1 MTAHADMSG
10 LKDKHVVVTGG
21 GRGIGAAIADAM
33 NRLGARITLVG
44 RTENT
49 LQSKAEQLNRAACV
63 RLDIT
68 DEAAVAAG
76 FDQAIDEFGPI
87 DILVNNA
94 GSAHSSPFTRMDS
107 DSWEQA
113 LAVNLSGVFY
123 CSRQV
128 LDGML
133 EADWGRIVNIA
144 STAGLT
150 GYAYVSA
157 YCAAKHG
164 VIGLTRSLALELAGT
179 GITVNAICPGYTNTD
194 LITGAITTIMDK
206 TGMSRE
212 DAEARLKSSNPQ
224 HRFIEP
230 EEVAAAVTWLCLP
243 GTESITGQ
251 SIPIAGG
258 EVM

>member
-1 MTAHADMSG
+1 MTELSN
-10 LKDKHVVVTGG
+10 KHVVVTGG
-21 GRGIGAAIADAM
+21 GKGIGAAIATEM
-33 NRLGARITLVG
+33 NRLGARITLMG
-44 RTENT
+44 RTESA
-49 LQSKAEQLNRAACV
+49 LHSRAEQLERAFGIPV
-63 RLDIT
+63 DVT
-68 DEAAVAAG
+68 DEDAVVAAFAKAVAR
-76 FDQAIDEFGPI
+76 FGPV

-94 GSAHSSPFTRMDS
+94 GMASSSPFARIDNN
-107 DSWEQA
+107 SWEQSI
-113 LAVNLSGVFY
+113 AVNLSGVFY
-123 CSRQV
+123 CSSQV

-133 EADWGRIVNIA
+133 EADWGRIINIA

-150 GYAYVSA
+150 GYAYVAA

-194 LITGAITTIMDK
+194 LITEAITRIMDK
-206 TGMSRE
+206 TGMARE
-212 DAEARLKSSNPQ
+212 DAEARLKSANPQ

-230 EEVAAAVTWLCLP
+230 EEVATAVAWLCLP
-243 GTESITGQ
+243 GSESVTGQ

>member
-1 MTAHADMSG
+1 MTELSN
-10 LKDKHVVVTGG
+10 KHVVVTGG
-21 GRGIGAAIADAM
+21 GRGIGAAIAVEM
-33 NRLGARITLVG
+33 NRLGARITLMG
-44 RTENT
+44 RTESA
-49 LQSKAEQLNRAACV
+49 LQSRAEQLDRASGV
-63 RLDIT
+63 QVDVT
-68 DEAAVAAG
+68 DEDAVEAGFAKAVAR
-76 FDQAIDEFGPI
+76 FGPV

-94 GSAHSSPFTRMDS
+94 GMAYSSPFARIEST
-107 DSWEQA
+107 SWEQSI
-113 LAVNLSGVFY
+113 AVNLNGVFY
-123 CSRQV
+123 CSSQV

-133 EADWGRIVNIA
+133 EADWGRIINIA

-150 GYAYVSA
+150 GYAYVAA

-194 LITGAITTIMDK
+194 LITEAITRIMDK
-206 TGMSRE
+206 TGMARV
-212 DAEARLKSSNPQ
+212 DAETRLKSANPQ

-230 EEVAAAVTWLCLP
+230 EEVATAVTWLCLP
-243 GTESITGQ
+243 GSESVTGQ

>member
-1 MTAHADMSG
+1 MAALTDR
-10 LKDKHVVVTGG
+10 HVVVTGG
-21 GRGIGAAIADAM
+21 GRGIGAAIATQLH
-33 NRLGARITLVG
+33 RLGASITLMG
-44 RTENT
+44 RTQSA
-49 LQSKAEQLNRAACV
+49 LQARAEQLARAG
-63 RLDIT
+63 
-68 DEAAVAAG
+68 AVAVDVTDKTAIQAG
-76 FDQAIDEFGPI
+76 FDAAMTRFGPV

-94 GSAHSSPFTRMDS
+94 GSVYSSPFGRIDS
-107 DSWEQA
+107 DDWERA
-113 LAVNLSGVFY
+113 LAVNLGGVFY

-133 EADWGRIVNIA
+133 EADWGRIINIA

-164 VIGLTRSLALELAGT
+164 VIGLTRSLALELAST

-194 LITGAITTIMDK
+194 LVAEAITRIMDK
-206 TGMSRE
+206 TGMTRE
-212 DAEARLKSSNPQ
+212 ETETRLKSVNPQ

-230 EEVAAAVTWLCLP
+230 EEVAATAAWLCLP
-243 GTESITGQ
+243 GSESITGQ
-251 SIPIAGG
+251 SIPVAGG

>member
-1 MTAHADMSG
+1 MTALS
-10 LKDKHVVVTGG
+10 DKHVVVTGG
-21 GRGIGAAIADAM
+21 GRGIGAAIAAEM
-33 NRLGARITLVG
+33 GRLGARITLMG
-44 RTENT
+44 RTLSA
-49 LQSKAEQLNRAACV
+49 LQARAKQLERAGAIQV
-63 RLDIT
+63 DVT
-68 DEAAVAAG
+68 DEKAVQAG
-76 FDQAIDEFGPI
+76 FDEAVAGFGPV

-94 GSAHSSPFTRMDS
+94 GTAYSSPFARIDS
-107 DSWEQA
+107 DNWQQT
-113 LAVNLSGVFY
+113 LAVNLGGVFY

-128 LDGML
+128 LGGML
-133 EADWGRIVNIA
+133 EAGWGRIVNIA

-164 VIGLTRSLALELAGT
+164 VIGLTRSLALELAST

-194 LITGAITTIMDK
+194 LVAEAITRIMDK
-206 TGMSRE
+206 TGMTRE
-212 DAEARLKSSNPQ
+212 ETETRLKSVNPQ

-230 EEVAAAVTWLCLP
+230 EEVAAAAAWLCLP
-243 GTESITGQ
+243 GSESITGQ

>member
-1 MTAHADMSG
+1 MTALS
-10 LKDKHVVVTGG
+10 DKHVVVTGG
-21 GRGIGAAIADAM
+21 GRGIGAAIAAEMDK
-33 NRLGARITLVG
+33 LGTRITLMG
-44 RTENT
+44 RTLSA
-49 LQSKAEQLNRAACV
+49 LQARAEQLERASAIQV
-63 RLDIT
+63 DVT
-68 DEAAVAAG
+68 DEKAIQAG
-76 FDQAIDEFGPI
+76 FDEAMAGFGPV

-94 GSAHSSPFTRMDS
+94 GTAYSSPFARTDS
-107 DSWEQA
+107 DNWQQT
-113 LAVNLSGVFY
+113 LAVNLGGVFY

-133 EADWGRIVNIA
+133 EADWGRIINIA

-164 VIGLTRSLALELAGT
+164 VIGLTRSLALELAST

-194 LITGAITTIMDK
+194 LVAEAITRIMDK
-206 TGMSRE
+206 TGMTRE
-212 DAEARLKSSNPQ
+212 ETETRLKSVNPQ

-230 EEVAAAVTWLCLP
+230 EEVAAAAAWLCLP
-243 GTESITGQ
+243 GSESITGQ

>member
-1 MTAHADMSG
+1 MNA
-10 LKDKHVVVTGG
+10 LNDKHVVVTGG
-21 GRGIGAAIADAM
+21 GRGIGAAIAAEMD
-33 NRLGARITLVG
+33 RLGARITLMG
-44 RTENT
+44 RTESS
-49 LQSKAEQLNRAACV
+49 LHSRAEQLGRASGV
-63 RLDIT
+63 QLDVA
-68 DEAAVAAG
+68 DEETVEAGFAEAVAR
-76 FDQAIDEFGPI
+76 FGPV

-94 GSAHSSPFTRMDS
+94 GMASSSPFARIDNN
-107 DSWEQA
+107 SWKQSI
-113 LAVNLSGVFY
+113 AVNLDGVFY
-123 CSRQV
+123 CSSQV

-133 EADWGRIVNIA
+133 EADWGRIINIA

-150 GYAYVSA
+150 GYAYVAA

-194 LITGAITTIMDK
+194 LITEAITRIMDK

-212 DAEARLKSSNPQ
+212 DAEARLKSANPQ

-230 EEVAAAVTWLCLP
+230 EEVATAVAWLCLP
-243 GTESITGQ
+243 GSESVTGQ

>member
-1 MTAHADMSG
+1 MSD

-21 GRGIGAAIADAM
+21 GRGIGASVADEM
-33 NRLGARITLVG
+33 DRLGARITLMG

-49 LQSKAEQLNRAACV
+49 LRARAKQLNHAACV
-63 RLDIT
+63 QVDIT
-68 DEAAVAAG
+68 DEAAVVSG
-76 FDQAIDEFGPI
+76 FDRAMDEFGPI

-107 DSWEQA
+107 SSWEQA

-179 GITVNAICPGYTNTD
+179 GITVNAVCPGYTNTD

-224 HRFIEP
+224 RRFIEP

>member
-1 MTAHADMSG
+1 MNA
-10 LKDKHVVVTGG
+10 LNDKHVVVTGG
-21 GRGIGAAIADAM
+21 GKGIGAAIAAEMD
-33 NRLGARITLVG
+33 RLGARITLMG
-44 RTENT
+44 RTESS
-49 LQSKAEQLNRAACV
+49 LHSRAEQLGRASAV
-63 RLDIT
+63 QLDVA
-68 DEAAVAAG
+68 DEETVVAGFAEAVAR
-76 FDQAIDEFGPI
+76 FGPV

-94 GSAHSSPFTRMDS
+94 GMAGSSPFARIDNN
-107 DSWEQA
+107 SWKQSI
-113 LAVNLSGVFY
+113 AVNLDGVFY
-123 CSRQV
+123 CSSQV

-133 EADWGRIVNIA
+133 EADWGRIINIA

-150 GYAYVSA
+150 GYAYVAA

-194 LITGAITTIMDK
+194 LITEAITRIMDK
-206 TGMSRE
+206 TGMARE
-212 DAEARLKSSNPQ
+212 DAEARLKSANPQ

-230 EEVAAAVTWLCLP
+230 EEVATAVAWLCLP
-243 GTESITGQ
+243 GSESVTGQ

>member
-1 MTAHADMSG
+1 MGD
-10 LKDKHVVVTGG
+10 LRDKHAVVTGG
-21 GRGIGAAIADAM
+21 GRGIGAAIADEM
-33 NRLGARITLVG
+33 NRLGARITLMG
-44 RTENT
+44 RTESA
-49 LQSKAEQLNRAACV
+49 LRSKAEQLDRAAAV
-63 RLDIT
+63 QVDVADKKTVL
-68 DEAAVAAG
+68 EGFGAAIAG
-76 FDQAIDEFGPI
+76 FGPV

-94 GSAHSSPFTRMDS
+94 GAAYSSPFTRMDS
-107 DSWEQA
+107 NSWEQA
-113 LAVNLSGVFY
+113 LAVNLNGVFY

-128 LDGML
+128 LDDML
-133 EADWGRIVNIA
+133 EADWGRIINIA

-194 LITGAITTIMDK
+194 LIAGAITRIMDK
-206 TGMSRE
+206 TGMTQE
-212 DAEARLKSSNPQ
+212 DAENRLKSVNPQ

-230 EEVAAAVTWLCLP
+230 AEVAAAAAWLCLP

>member
-1 MTAHADMSG
+1 MNE

-21 GRGIGAAIADAM
+21 GKGIGAAIADEM
-33 NRLGARITLVG
+33 DRLGARITLMG
-44 RTENT
+44 RTGSA
-49 LQSKAEQLNRAACV
+49 LRSKAEKLGRASWV
-63 RLDIT
+63 RVDVT
-68 DEAAVAAG
+68 DENSVQAG
-76 FDQAIDEFGPI
+76 FDEAIAGSGPV

-94 GSAHSSPFTRMDS
+94 GAAHSSAFTRMES
-107 DSWEQA
+107 SSWRQV
-113 LAVNLSGVFY
+113 LAVNLDGVFY
-123 CSRQV
+123 CTRQA

-150 GYAYVSA
+150 GYGYVSA

-164 VIGLTRSLALELAGT
+164 VIGLTRSLALELAGA

-194 LITGAITTIMDK
+194 LISGAITTIMDK

-212 DAEARLKSSNPQ
+212 DAESRLKSTNPQ
-224 HRFIEP
+224 RRFIEP
-230 EEVAAAVTWLCLP
+230 VEVAAAVAWLCLP

>member
-1 MTAHADMSG
+1 MTELSN
-10 LKDKHVVVTGG
+10 KHVVVTGG
-21 GRGIGAAIADAM
+21 GRGIGAAIAVEM
-33 NRLGARITLVG
+33 NRLGARITLMG
-44 RTENT
+44 RTESA
-49 LQSKAEQLNRAACV
+49 LHSRAEQLDRASGV
-63 RLDIT
+63 QVDVT
-68 DEAAVAAG
+68 DEDAVEAGFAKAVAR
-76 FDQAIDEFGPI
+76 FGPV

-94 GSAHSSPFTRMDS
+94 GMAYSSPFARIDS
-107 DSWEQA
+107 TSWEQSI
-113 LAVNLSGVFY
+113 AVNLNGVFY
-123 CSRQV
+123 CSSQV

-133 EADWGRIVNIA
+133 EADWGRIINIA

-150 GYAYVSA
+150 GYAYVAA

-194 LITGAITTIMDK
+194 LITEAITRIMDK
-206 TGMSRE
+206 TGMARE
-212 DAEARLKSSNPQ
+212 DAETRLKSANPQ

-230 EEVAAAVTWLCLP
+230 EEVATAVAWLCLP
-243 GTESITGQ
+243 GSESVTGQ

>member
-1 MTAHADMSG
+1 MNA
-10 LKDKHVVVTGG
+10 LNDKHVVVTGG
-21 GRGIGAAIADAM
+21 GRGIGAAIAAEMD
-33 NRLGARITLVG
+33 RLGARITLVG
-44 RTENT
+44 RTESS
-49 LQSKAEQLNRAACV
+49 LHSRAEQLGRASGVQMDVA
-63 RLDIT
+63 
-68 DEAAVAAG
+68 DEETVAAG
-76 FDQAIDEFGPI
+76 FAEAVARFGPV

-94 GSAHSSPFTRMDS
+94 GMASSSPFARIDNN
-107 DSWEQA
+107 SWKQSI
-113 LAVNLSGVFY
+113 AVNLDGVFY
-123 CSRQV
+123 CSSQV

-133 EADWGRIVNIA
+133 EADWGRIINIA

-150 GYAYVSA
+150 GYAYVAA

-194 LITGAITTIMDK
+194 LITEAITRIMDK
-206 TGMSRE
+206 TGMSRG
-212 DAEARLKSSNPQ
+212 DAEARLKSANPQ

-230 EEVAAAVTWLCLP
+230 EEVATAVAWLCLP
-243 GTESITGQ
+243 GSESVTGQ

>member
-1 MTAHADMSG
+1 MSD
-10 LKDKHVVVTGG
+10 LRDKHVVVTGG
-21 GRGIGAAIADAM
+21 GRGIGAAIADEM
-33 NRLGARITLVG
+33 NRLGARITLMG
-44 RTENT
+44 RTENA
-49 LQSKAEQLNRAACV
+49 LHAKAEQLERASAV
-63 RLDIT
+63 QVDVA
-68 DEAAVAAG
+68 DERTVLEGFGAAIAG
-76 FDQAIDEFGPI
+76 FGPV

-94 GSAHSSPFTRMDS
+94 GAAYSSPFTRMDS
-107 DSWEQA
+107 NSWEQA
-113 LAVNLSGVFY
+113 LAVNLNGVFY

-128 LDGML
+128 LDDML
-133 EADWGRIVNIA
+133 EADWGRIINIA

-194 LITGAITTIMDK
+194 LIAGAITRIMDK
-206 TGMSRE
+206 TGMTKE
-212 DAEARLKSSNPQ
+212 DAENRLKSVNPQ

-230 EEVAAAVTWLCLP
+230 AEVAAAAAWLCLP

>member
-1 MTAHADMSG
+1 MTELSN
-10 LKDKHVVVTGG
+10 KHVVVTGG
-21 GRGIGAAIADAM
+21 GRGIGAAIAAEM
-33 NRLGARITLVG
+33 NRLGTRITLMG
-44 RTENT
+44 RTESVLHST
-49 LQSKAEQLNRAACV
+49 AEQLHRAYGV
-63 RLDIT
+63 QVDVT
-68 DEAAVAAG
+68 DEDAVEAGFAKAVAR
-76 FDQAIDEFGPI
+76 FGPV

-94 GSAHSSPFTRMDS
+94 GMAYSSPFARIDK
-107 DSWEQA
+107 DSWEQSI
-113 LAVNLSGVFY
+113 AVNLNGVFY
-123 CSRQV
+123 CSSQV

-133 EADWGRIVNIA
+133 EADWGRIINIA

-150 GYAYVSA
+150 GYAYVAA

-194 LITGAITTIMDK
+194 LITEAITRIMDK
-206 TGMSRE
+206 TGMSRD
-212 DAEARLKSSNPQ
+212 DAETRLKSANPQ

-230 EEVAAAVTWLCLP
+230 EEVATAVAWLCLP
-243 GTESITGQ
+243 GSESVTGQ

>member
-1 MTAHADMSG
+1 MTKLSN
-10 LKDKHVVVTGG
+10 KHVVVTGG
-21 GRGIGAAIADAM
+21 GKGIGAAIATEM
-33 NRLGARITLVG
+33 NRLGARITLMG
-44 RTENT
+44 RTESA
-49 LQSKAEQLNRAACV
+49 LHSRAEQLDRAFGIPV
-63 RLDIT
+63 DVT
-68 DEAAVAAG
+68 DTGAVEAG
-76 FDQAIDEFGPI
+76 FAKAIARFGPV

-94 GSAHSSPFTRMDS
+94 GMASSSPFARIDNN
-107 DSWEQA
+107 SWKQSI
-113 LAVNLSGVFY
+113 AVNLDGVFY
-123 CSRQV
+123 CSSQV

-133 EADWGRIVNIA
+133 EADWGRIINIA

-150 GYAYVSA
+150 GYAYVAA

-194 LITGAITTIMDK
+194 LITEAITRIMDK

-212 DAEARLKSSNPQ
+212 DAEARLKSANPQ

-230 EEVAAAVTWLCLP
+230 EEVATAVAWLCLP
-243 GTESITGQ
+243 GSESVTGQ

>member
-1 MTAHADMSG
+1 MGD
-10 LKDKHVVVTGG
+10 LRDKHAVVTGG
-21 GRGIGAAIADAM
+21 GRGIGAAIADEM
-33 NRLGARITLVG
+33 NRLGARITLMG
-44 RTENT
+44 RTESA
-49 LQSKAEQLNRAACV
+49 LRSKAEQLDRAAAV
-63 RLDIT
+63 QVDVA
-68 DEAAVAAG
+68 DEKTVLEGFGAAIAG
-76 FDQAIDEFGPI
+76 FGPV

-94 GSAHSSPFTRMDS
+94 GAAYSSPFTRMDS
-107 DSWEQA
+107 NSWEQA
-113 LAVNLSGVFY
+113 LAVNLNGVFY

-128 LDGML
+128 LDDML
-133 EADWGRIVNIA
+133 EADWGRIINIA

-194 LITGAITTIMDK
+194 LIAGAITRIMDK
-206 TGMSRE
+206 TGMTQE
-212 DAEARLKSSNPQ
+212 DAENRLKSVNPQ

-230 EEVAAAVTWLCLP
+230 AEVAAAAAWLCLP

>member
-1 MTAHADMSG
+1 MTALS
-10 LKDKHVVVTGG
+10 DKHVVVTGG
-21 GRGIGAAIADAM
+21 GRGIGAAIAAEMD
-33 NRLGARITLVG
+33 RLGARITLMG
-44 RTENT
+44 RTLSA
-49 LQSKAEQLNRAACV
+49 LQARAEQLAHAGAIQV
-63 RLDIT
+63 DVT
-68 DEAAVAAG
+68 DEKAVQAG
-76 FDQAIDEFGPI
+76 FDEAMAGFGPV

-94 GSAHSSPFTRMDS
+94 GAAYSSPFARIDS
-107 DSWEQA
+107 DNWQQT
-113 LAVNLSGVFY
+113 LAVNLGGVFY

-179 GITVNAICPGYTNTD
+179 GITVNAVCPGYTNTD
-194 LITGAITTIMDK
+194 LIAGAITRIMDK

-212 DAEARLKSSNPQ
+212 DAETRLKSSNPQ

-230 EEVAAAVTWLCLP
+230 EEVAGAVSWLCLP
-243 GTESITGQ
+243 GSESITGQ

>member
-1 MTAHADMSG
+1 MTALS
-10 LKDKHVVVTGG
+10 DKHVVVTGG
-21 GRGIGAAIADAM
+21 GRGIGAAIAAEM
-33 NRLGARITLVG
+33 GRLGARITLMG
-44 RTENT
+44 RTLSA
-49 LQSKAEQLNRAACV
+49 LQARAEQLERAGAIQV
-63 RLDIT
+63 DVT
-68 DEAAVAAG
+68 DEKAIQAG
-76 FDQAIDEFGPI
+76 FDEAVACFGPV

-94 GSAHSSPFTRMDS
+94 GTAYSSPFARIDS
-107 DSWEQA
+107 DNWEQT

-133 EADWGRIVNIA
+133 DADWGRIVNIA
-144 STAGLT
+144 STAGLA

-164 VIGLTRSLALELAGT
+164 VIGLTRSLALELAST

-194 LITGAITTIMDK
+194 LIAEAITRIMDK
-206 TGMSRE
+206 TGMTRE
-212 DAEARLKSSNPQ
+212 ETEARLKSVNPQ

-230 EEVAAAVTWLCLP
+230 EEVAAAVAWLCLP
-243 GTESITGQ
+243 GSESITGQ

>member
-1 MTAHADMSG
+1 MTALS
-10 LKDKHVVVTGG
+10 DKHVVITGG
-21 GRGIGAAIADAM
+21 GRGIGAAIAAEM
-33 NRLGARITLVG
+33 GRLGARITLMG
-44 RTENT
+44 RTLSA
-49 LQSKAEQLNRAACV
+49 LQARAEQLERAGAIQV
-63 RLDIT
+63 DVT
-68 DEAAVAAG
+68 DEKAIQAG
-76 FDQAIDEFGPI
+76 FDEAVACFGPV

-94 GSAHSSPFTRMDS
+94 GTAYSSPFARIDS
-107 DSWEQA
+107 DNWEQT
-113 LAVNLSGVFY
+113 LAVNLGGVFY

-133 EADWGRIVNIA
+133 DADWGRIVNIA
-144 STAGLT
+144 STAGLA

-164 VIGLTRSLALELAGT
+164 VIGLTRSLALELAST

-194 LITGAITTIMDK
+194 LIAEAITRIMDK
-206 TGMSRE
+206 TGMTRE
-212 DAEARLKSSNPQ
+212 ETEARLKSVNPQ

-230 EEVAAAVTWLCLP
+230 EEVAAAVAWLCLP
-243 GTESITGQ
+243 GSESITGQ

>member
-1 MTAHADMSG
+1 MDRH
-10 LKDKHVVVTGG
+10 
-21 GRGIGAAIADAM
+21 
-33 NRLGARITLVG
+33 GARITLMG
-44 RTENT
+44 RTQNT
-49 LQSKAEQLNRAACV
+49 LQSKAEQLGRAACV
-63 RLDIT
+63 QVDIT
-68 DEAAVAAG
+68 DEASVAAG
-76 FDQAIDEFGPI
+76 FDQAMDEFGPV

-94 GSAHSSPFTRMDS
+94 GSAYSSPFARMDS
-107 DSWEQA
+107 ANWEQA

-123 CSRQV
+123 CSRQA
-128 LDGML
+128 LGGMF

-150 GYAYVSA
+150 GYAYVTA

-179 GITVNAICPGYTNTD
+179 GITVNALCPGYTNTD
-194 LITGAITTIMDK
+194 LITGAISTIMDK

-230 EEVAAAVTWLCLP
+230 EEVAAAAAWLCLP

>member
-1 MTAHADMSG
+1 MSG

-21 GRGIGAAIADAM
+21 GRGIGASIAAEMD
-33 NRLGARITLVG
+33 RLGARITLMG

-49 LQSKAEQLNRAACV
+49 LRSRAKQLHHAACV
-63 RLDIT
+63 QLDVT

-76 FDQAIDEFGPI
+76 FDRAIDEFGPV

-94 GSAHSSPFTRMDS
+94 GTAHSSPFTRTDS
-107 DSWEQA
+107 KSWEQA

-243 GTESITGQ
+243 GAESITGQ

>member
-1 MTAHADMSG
+1 MTALS
-10 LKDKHVVVTGG
+10 DKHVVVTGG
-21 GRGIGAAIADAM
+21 GRGIGAAIAAEMD
-33 NRLGARITLVG
+33 RLGARITLMG
-44 RTENT
+44 RTHSA
-49 LQSKAEQLNRAACV
+49 LQARAEQLERAVAV
-63 RLDIT
+63 PVDVT
-68 DEAAVAAG
+68 DEKAIQAG
-76 FDQAIDEFGPI
+76 FDEAMASFGPV

-94 GSAHSSPFTRMDS
+94 GAAYSSPFARIDS
-107 DSWEQA
+107 DNWEQT
-113 LAVNLSGVFY
+113 LAVNLGGVFY

-144 STAGLT
+144 STAGLA

-164 VIGLTRSLALELAGT
+164 VIGLTRSLALELAST
-179 GITVNAICPGYTNTD
+179 GITVNALCPGYTNTD
-194 LITGAITTIMDK
+194 LITEAITRIMDK
-206 TGMSRE
+206 TGMTRE
-212 DAEARLKSSNPQ
+212 ETETRLKSVNPQ

-230 EEVAAAVTWLCLP
+230 EEVAAAAAWLCLP
-243 GTESITGQ
+243 GSESITGQ

>member
-1 MTAHADMSG
+1 MTALS
-10 LKDKHVVVTGG
+10 DKHVVITGG
-21 GRGIGAAIADAM
+21 GRGIGAAIADEM
-33 NRLGARITLVG
+33 NRLGARITLMG
-44 RTENT
+44 RTESA
-49 LQSKAEQLNRAACV
+49 LRSRAEQLDHACCV
-63 RLDIT
+63 QVDVT
-68 DEAAVAAG
+68 DEKVVQAG
-76 FDQAIDEFGPI
+76 FEQAIDGFGPI

-94 GSAHSSPFTRMDS
+94 GTAYSSPFVRIDS
-107 DSWEQA
+107 RNWEQA
-113 LAVNLSGVFY
+113 LSVNLNGVFY

-150 GYAYVSA
+150 GYAYVTA

-179 GITVNAICPGYTNTD
+179 GITVNAVCPGYTNTE
-194 LITGAITTIMDK
+194 LITGAITRIMDK

-212 DAEARLKSSNPQ
+212 DAEARLKSANPQ
-224 HRFIEP
+224 RRFIEP
-230 EEVAAAVTWLCLP
+230 EEVAGAVAWLCLP
-243 GTESITGQ
+243 GSESITGQ

>member
-1 MTAHADMSG
+1 MTALS
-10 LKDKHVVVTGG
+10 DKHVVVTGG
-21 GRGIGAAIADAM
+21 GRGIGAAIAAEMD
-33 NRLGARITLVG
+33 RLGARITLMG
-44 RTENT
+44 RTLSA
-49 LQSKAEQLNRAACV
+49 LQARAEQLERAGAIQV
-63 RLDIT
+63 DVT
-68 DEAAVAAG
+68 DERAVQAG
-76 FDQAIDEFGPI
+76 FDEAIAGFGPV

-94 GSAHSSPFTRMDS
+94 GTAYSSPFARIDS
-107 DSWEQA
+107 DNWQQT
-113 LAVNLSGVFY
+113 LAVNLGGVFY

-133 EADWGRIVNIA
+133 EADWGRIINIA

-164 VIGLTRSLALELAGT
+164 VIGLTRSLALELAST

-194 LITGAITTIMDK
+194 LVAEAVTRIMDK
-206 TGMSRE
+206 TGMTRE
-212 DAEARLKSSNPQ
+212 ETEARLKSANPQ

-230 EEVAAAVTWLCLP
+230 EEVASATVWLCLP
-243 GTESITGQ
+243 GSESITGQ

>member
-1 MTAHADMSG
+1 MTELSN
-10 LKDKHVVVTGG
+10 KHVVVTGG
-21 GRGIGAAIADAM
+21 GRGIGAAIAVEM
-33 NRLGARITLVG
+33 NRLGARITLMG
-44 RTENT
+44 RTESA
-49 LQSKAEQLNRAACV
+49 LHSRAEQLDRASGV
-63 RLDIT
+63 QVDVT
-68 DEAAVAAG
+68 DEDAVEAGFAKAVAR
-76 FDQAIDEFGPI
+76 FGPV

-94 GSAHSSPFTRMDS
+94 GMAYSSPFARIDS
-107 DSWEQA
+107 TSWEQSI
-113 LAVNLSGVFY
+113 AVNLNGVFY
-123 CSRQV
+123 CSSQV

-133 EADWGRIVNIA
+133 EADWGRIINIA

-150 GYAYVSA
+150 GYAYVAA

-194 LITGAITTIMDK
+194 LITEAITRIMDK
-206 TGMSRE
+206 TGMARV
-212 DAEARLKSSNPQ
+212 DAETRLKSANPQ

-230 EEVAAAVTWLCLP
+230 EEVATAVTWLCLP
-243 GTESITGQ
+243 GSESVTGQ

>member
-1 MTAHADMSG
+1 MTALS
-10 LKDKHVVVTGG
+10 DKHVVVTGG
-21 GRGIGAAIADAM
+21 GRGIGAAIAAEMD
-33 NRLGARITLVG
+33 RLGARITLMG
-44 RTENT
+44 RTLSA
-49 LQSKAEQLNRAACV
+49 LQERAEQLARAGAIQV
-63 RLDIT
+63 DVT
-68 DEAAVAAG
+68 DEKAIQAG
-76 FDQAIDEFGPI
+76 FDEAMASFGPV

-94 GSAHSSPFTRMDS
+94 GTAWSSPFARIDS
-107 DSWEQA
+107 DNWEQT
-113 LAVNLSGVFY
+113 LAVNLGGAFY

-133 EADWGRIVNIA
+133 EADWGRIINIA

-150 GYAYVSA
+150 GYAYVAA

-179 GITVNAICPGYTNTD
+179 GITVNAVCPGYTNTD
-194 LITGAITTIMDK
+194 LIAGAITRIMDK

-212 DAEARLKSSNPQ
+212 DAETRLKSSNPQ
-224 HRFIEP
+224 RRFIEP
-230 EEVAAAVTWLCLP
+230 EEVAGAVSWLCLP
-243 GTESITGQ
+243 GSESITGQ

>member
-1 MTAHADMSG
+1 MAALS
-10 LKDKHVVVTGG
+10 DKHVVVTGG
-21 GRGIGAAIADAM
+21 GKGIGASIADEM
-33 NRLGARITLVG
+33 NRLGARITLMG
-44 RTENT
+44 RTESA
-49 LQSKAEQLNRAACV
+49 LHAREKQLERATSV
-63 RLDIT
+63 QVDVT
-68 DEAAVAAG
+68 DEEAVQAG
-76 FDQAIDEFGPI
+76 FDKAVACFGPV

-94 GSAHSSPFTRMDS
+94 GAAYSSPFARIDS
-107 DSWEQA
+107 DNWEKT
-113 LAVNLSGVFY
+113 LAVNLGGVFY

-128 LDGML
+128 LSGML

-150 GYAYVSA
+150 GYAYVTA

-164 VIGLTRSLALELAGT
+164 VIGLTRSLALELAST

-194 LITGAITTIMDK
+194 LVAEAITRIMDK
-206 TGMSRE
+206 TGMTRE
-212 DAEARLKSSNPQ
+212 ETEARLKSVNPQ

-230 EEVAAAVTWLCLP
+230 EEVAAAVAWLCLP
-243 GTESITGQ
+243 GSESITGQ

>member
-1 MTAHADMSG
+1 MSG

-21 GRGIGAAIADAM
+21 GRGIGAAIADEM
-33 NRLGARITLVG
+33 NRLGARITLMG

-49 LQSKAEQLNRAACV
+49 LQSRAKQLNHAACV
-63 RLDIT
+63 RVDIT
-68 DEAAVAAG
+68 DEAAVVSG
-76 FDQAIDEFGPI
+76 FDRAMDEFGPI

-94 GSAHSSPFTRMDS
+94 GTAHSSPFRRMDS
-107 DSWEQA
+107 NSWEQA

-230 EEVAAAVTWLCLP
+230 EEVAAAVSWLCLP

>member
-1 MTAHADMSG
+1 MSD

-21 GRGIGAAIADAM
+21 GRGIGASIAAELD
-33 NRLGARITLVG
+33 RLGARITLMG

-49 LQSKAEQLNRAACV
+49 LQAKAKQLHHAACV
-63 RLDIT
+63 QLDVT

-76 FDQAIDEFGPI
+76 FDRAIDEFGPV

-94 GSAHSSPFTRMDS
+94 GTAHSSPFARMDS
-107 DSWEQA
+107 KSWEQA

-230 EEVAAAVTWLCLP
+230 EEVAAAVTWLCLS

>member
-1 MTAHADMSG
+1 MTELSN
-10 LKDKHVVVTGG
+10 KHVVVTGG
-21 GRGIGAAIADAM
+21 GRGIGAAIAAEM
-33 NRLGARITLVG
+33 NRLGAMITLVG
-44 RTENT
+44 RTESVLHST
-49 LQSKAEQLNRAACV
+49 AEQLQRAYGV
-63 RLDIT
+63 QVDVT
-68 DEAAVAAG
+68 DEDAVEAGFAKAVAR
-76 FDQAIDEFGPI
+76 FGPV

-94 GSAHSSPFTRMDS
+94 GMAYSSPFARIDK
-107 DSWEQA
+107 DSWEQSI
-113 LAVNLSGVFY
+113 AVNLNGVFY
-123 CSRQV
+123 CSSQV

-133 EADWGRIVNIA
+133 EADWGRIINIA

-150 GYAYVSA
+150 GYAYVAA

-194 LITGAITTIMDK
+194 LITEAITRIMDK
-206 TGMSRE
+206 TGMSRD
-212 DAEARLKSSNPQ
+212 DAETRLKSANPQ

-230 EEVAAAVTWLCLP
+230 EEVATAVAWLCLP
-243 GTESITGQ
+243 GSESVTGQ

>member
-1 MTAHADMSG
+1 MTALS
-10 LKDKHVVVTGG
+10 DKHVVVTGG
-21 GRGIGAAIADAM
+21 GRGIGAAIAAEM
-33 NRLGARITLVG
+33 GRLGARITLMG
-44 RTENT
+44 RTLST
-49 LQSKAEQLNRAACV
+49 LQDRAQQLVRAGAIQV
-63 RLDIT
+63 DVT
-68 DEAAVAAG
+68 DEKAVRAG
-76 FDQAIDEFGPI
+76 FDKAVAGFGPV

-94 GSAHSSPFTRMDS
+94 GAAWSSPFARMDS
-107 DSWEQA
+107 DNWQQT
-113 LAVNLSGVFY
+113 LAVNLGGVFY

-144 STAGLT
+144 STAGLA

-179 GITVNAICPGYTNTD
+179 GITVNAVCPGYTNTN
-194 LITGAITTIMDK
+194 LIADAITRIMDK

-224 HRFIEP
+224 RRFIEP
-230 EEVAAAVTWLCLP
+230 EEVAGAVSWLCLP
-243 GTESITGQ
+243 GSEAVTGQ

>member
-1 MTAHADMSG
+1 MTALS
-10 LKDKHVVVTGG
+10 DKHVVVTGG
-21 GRGIGAAIADAM
+21 GRGIGAAIAAEMD
-33 NRLGARITLVG
+33 RLGARITLMG
-44 RTENT
+44 RTLSA
-49 LQSKAEQLNRAACV
+49 LQSRAEQLERASAIQV
-63 RLDIT
+63 DVT
-68 DEAAVAAG
+68 DEKAIQAG
-76 FDQAIDEFGPI
+76 FDEAMASFGPV

-94 GSAHSSPFTRMDS
+94 GAAYSSPFARIDS
-107 DSWEQA
+107 DNWEQT
-113 LAVNLSGVFY
+113 LAVNLGGVFY

-133 EADWGRIVNIA
+133 DADWGRIVNIA
-144 STAGLT
+144 STAGLA

-179 GITVNAICPGYTNTD
+179 GITVNALCPGYTNTD
-194 LITGAITTIMDK
+194 LITEAITRIMDK
-206 TGMSRE
+206 TGMTRE
-212 DAEARLKSSNPQ
+212 ETEARLKSVNPQ

-230 EEVAAAVTWLCLP
+230 EEVAAAVAWLCLP
-243 GTESITGQ
+243 GSESITGQ

>member
-1 MTAHADMSG
+1 MTALS
-10 LKDKHVVVTGG
+10 DKHVVITGG
-21 GRGIGAAIADAM
+21 GRGIGAAIAAEM
-33 NRLGARITLVG
+33 GRLGARITLMG
-44 RTENT
+44 RTLSA
-49 LQSKAEQLNRAACV
+49 LQARAEQLERAGAIQV
-63 RLDIT
+63 DVT
-68 DEAAVAAG
+68 DEKAIQAG
-76 FDQAIDEFGPI
+76 FDEAVACFGPV

-94 GSAHSSPFTRMDS
+94 GTAYSSPFARIDS
-107 DSWEQA
+107 DNWEQT
-113 LAVNLSGVFY
+113 LAVNLGGVFY

-133 EADWGRIVNIA
+133 DADWGRIVNIA
-144 STAGLT
+144 STAGLA

-164 VIGLTRSLALELAGT
+164 VIGLTRSLALELAST

-194 LITGAITTIMDK
+194 LVAEAITRIMDK
-206 TGMSRE
+206 TGMTRE
-212 DAEARLKSSNPQ
+212 ETEARLKSVNPQ

-230 EEVAAAVTWLCLP
+230 EEVAAAVAWLCLP
-243 GTESITGQ
+243 GSESITGQ

>member
-1 MTAHADMSG
+1 MTALS
-10 LKDKHVVVTGG
+10 DKHVVVTGG
-21 GRGIGAAIADAM
+21 GKGIGAAIAAELD
-33 NRLGARITLVG
+33 RLGARITLMG
-44 RTENT
+44 RT
-49 LQSKAEQLNRAACV
+49 QSVLHAHEKKLKRANSIQV
-63 RLDIT
+63 DVT
-68 DEAAVAAG
+68 DESAVRTG
-76 FDQAIDEFGPI
+76 FDRAITIFGPV

-94 GSAHSSPFTRMDS
+94 GAVYSNPFARIDGKN
-107 DSWEQA
+107 WEQT
-113 LAVNLSGVFY
+113 LAVNLNGAFY
-123 CSRQV
+123 CSKQA

-164 VIGLTRSLALELAGT
+164 MIGLTRSLALELANT
-179 GITVNAICPGYTNTD
+179 GVTVNAICPGYTNTD
-194 LITGAITTIMDK
+194 LITEAISRIMDK
-206 TGMSRE
+206 TGMTRE
-212 DAEARLKSSNPQ
+212 DAETRLKSMNPQ

-230 EEVAAAVTWLCLP
+230 QEVATAVAWLCLP
-243 GTESITGQ
+243 GSESITGQ